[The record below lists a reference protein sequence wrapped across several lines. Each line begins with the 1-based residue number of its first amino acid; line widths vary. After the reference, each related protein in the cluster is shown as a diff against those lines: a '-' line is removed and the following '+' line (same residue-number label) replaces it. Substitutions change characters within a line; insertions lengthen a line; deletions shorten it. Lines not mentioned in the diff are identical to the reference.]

1 MLHIVTKVLYPL
13 SLLLSTI
20 LLSGCSF
27 PSCDDDG
34 RLELPMICDGEVVIT
49 YSGYSDI
56 SYGGPVL
63 SDETKVG
70 YTVSFDENLRLP
82 RWVAYD
88 LSSEEL
94 KGGASRNGKSFRPDF
109 GFPLKQAENDDYRN
123 SGWTR
128 GHLAPA
134 GDFKWSDTALNDTF
148 LFTNCCPQTEYFNAT
163 SWESLEAKVR
173 NLARKFGRIYVVT
186 GPLMGETSNGHIG
199 RNRIPIPDAFFKAL
213 LVRSGSSFHS
223 VGFIMHNI
231 SEPQPYTSCAV
242 TVDEIERLTGL
253 DLFHS
258 LEDPIEE
265 RIEASF
271 DRKFWGL

>member
-1 MLHIVTKVLYPL
+1 MLHTVTKVLYPL
-13 SLLLSTI
+13 PLLLSTI
-20 LLSGCSF
+20 LFSGCSF
-27 PSCDDDG
+27 PSCDDDE
-34 RLELPMICDGEVVIT
+34 RLELPMIYDGEAVIT

-56 SYGGPVL
+56 SYGVP
-63 SDETKVG
+63 
-70 YTVSFDENLRLP
+70 F
-82 RWVAYD
+82 
-88 LSSEEL
+88 
-94 KGGASRNGKSFRPDF
+94 
-109 GFPLKQAENDDYRN
+109 KQAENDDYRN

-173 NLARKFGRIYVVT
+173 SLARKFGRIYVVT
-186 GPLMGETSNGHIG
+186 GPLMGGTSNGHIG

-213 LVRSGSSFHS
+213 LVRSGNSFHS
-223 VGFIMHNI
+223 IGFIMHNI

>member
-1 MLHIVTKVLYPL
+1 MLHIVTKVLYHL

-56 SYGGPVL
+56 SYGGPVF
-63 SDETKVG
+63 SDEAKVG

-94 KGGASRNGKSFRPDF
+94 KGVASRNGKSFRPDF

-148 LFTNCCPQTEYFNAT
+148 LFTNCCPQT
-163 SWESLEAKVR
+163 
-173 NLARKFGRIYVVT
+173 
-186 GPLMGETSNGHIG
+186 
-199 RNRIPIPDAFFKAL
+199 
-213 LVRSGSSFHS
+213 
-223 VGFIMHNI
+223 FIMHNI
-231 SEPQPYTSCAV
+231 SESQPYTSCAV

-258 LEDPIEE
+258 LEDSIEE